1 MLDGI
6 DFIVKSGDKAGIIG
20 ANDFGKAT
28 LLKLIG
34 GKMPPT
40 SRRVRV
46 RGQIAPLSE
55 LGAGF
60 DGELSVEGVAFR
72 NGGKIK
78 VCARY

>member
-6 DFIVKSGDKAGIIG
+6 DFIVKSGDKTGIMG

-40 SRRVRV
+40 TGRVR
-46 RGQIAPLSE
+46 
-55 LGAGF
+55 
-60 DGELSVEGVAFR
+60 SVEGVASR

-78 VCARY
+78 VCDRY